1 MEKIDTLILGAGFA
15 GLGMGAQ
22 LARAGRN
29 DFVILEKAANVGGT
43 WRENTYPGA
52 ACDTET
58 HIYCYS
64 FALNLGVS
72 RMYAGQTELLD
83 YAYKLVRDFGLDSHL
98 RFNAEVV
105 SAHWNENDQR
115 WIISLTDGKKI
126 SARVFIPAWGQL
138 NRPQIPEFEGRE
150 SFAGVQFHSATWRHD
165 VKLEGKR
172 VASIGNAASAVQYI
186 PHLAQVSEQLN
197 IFQRSPNWILPRN
210 QQIFT
215 PEELANF
222 AADPTLFEAS
232 RRGIHDTREIQ
243 FARTRTGSEEAEEIA
258 ALAIAHVVNQVE
270 DEALRA
276 QLIPDFPVACK
287 RVLRSDEYYPALN
300 RENVQL
306 TTEGISRIVPEGVIT
321 SDGTLHEADVIIYGT
336 GFHAQAFQGPIEI
349 SGRNGADLR
358 QKWADGPE
366 AYLGITVSGFPNMF
380 LLYGPNTNLGHNS
393 IISMLEM
400 QQNYVISA
408 MEIMEGFGQ
417 AAIDVVEDQYRAFS
431 DQVQEEMA
439 ASAWVGNCRSWYK
452 NASGRVVNNWSGT
465 VDEYR
470 AITDQFRIEDYEI
483 LQNVAVLEGV

>member
-22 LARAGRN
+22 LSRAGRS
-29 DFVILEKAANVGGT
+29 DFLILEKAKSVGGT

-72 RMYAGQTELLD
+72 RMYAGQEELLA
-83 YAYKLVRDFGLDSHL
+83 YAHKLVKDFGLEKNL
-98 RFNAEVV
+98 RFNAEVE
-105 SAHWNENDQR
+105 AARWNEDNQR
-115 WIISLTDGKKI
+115 WIITLTDGNQI

-138 NRPQIPEFEGRE
+138 NRPQIPEFEGRD
-150 SFAGVQFHSATWRHD
+150 SFAGVQFHSATWSHD
-165 VKLEGKR
+165 TELEGKR
-172 VASIGNAASAVQYI
+172 IASIGNAASAVQYI
-186 PHLAQVSEQLN
+186 PYLAQVAGQLN
-197 IFQRSPNWILPRN
+197 VFQRSPNWILPRN

-215 PEELANF
+215 EEELAEF
-222 AADPTLFEAS
+222 AADPSLFEAS
-232 RRGIHDTREIQ
+232 RREIHETREAQ
-243 FARTRTGSEEAEEIA
+243 FSRTRTGSEEAEEIA

-270 DEALRA
+270 DEALREK
-276 QLIPDFPVACK
+276 LIPDFPVACK
-287 RVLRSDEYYPALN
+287 RVLRADEYYPTLN
-300 RENVQL
+300 RENVEL

-321 SDGTLHEADVIIYGT
+321 TDGTLHEADVIIYGT

-349 SGRNGADLR
+349 TGRDGADLR

-393 IISMLEM
+393 IISMLEI

-408 MEIMEGFGQ
+408 LETIDGMDQ
-417 AAIDVVEDQYRAFS
+417 NAIDVAENKFRAFC
-431 DQVQEEMA
+431 DQVQDDMA
-439 ASAWVGNCRSWYK
+439 ASAWVGSCRSWYK

-465 VDEYR
+465 VNEYR
-470 AITDQFRIEDYEI
+470 EITGEFRIEDYEI
-483 LQNVAVLEGV
+483 LPQAAVLEGV